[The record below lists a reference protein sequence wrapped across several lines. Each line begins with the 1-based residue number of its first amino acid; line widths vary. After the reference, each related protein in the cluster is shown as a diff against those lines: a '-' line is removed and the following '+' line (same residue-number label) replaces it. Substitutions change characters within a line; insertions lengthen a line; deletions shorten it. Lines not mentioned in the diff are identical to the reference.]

1 MGIYANKN
9 FSSDF
14 LKRINIPEYGEY
26 VWTPYLNIK
35 ECYRCE
41 FDVIDEEDESVPVW
55 VIDID
60 EYCKDPYDYDY
71 CMGGY
76 FDEFLYDDLVCNLI
90 KEYNHYLVCA
100 YSCTW
105 NGADGYK
112 IADDIKDALIRDY
125 DCSQYFVGGSRG
137 GKSIVIREHS
147 HDVPMG
153 HSTII
158 IGLTDKEY
166 EKLSHWNV
174 DFKTV
179 FEFANRKSKSIIE
192 I

>member
-1 MGIYANKN
+1 MKIYANRN

-14 LKRINIPEYGEY
+14 LKRINIPEYGAY

-35 ECYRCE
+35 ECYRCK
-41 FDVIDEEDESVPVW
+41 FDVANEEDEVPVW

-60 EYCKDPYDYDY
+60 EYCEDPYDYDY
-71 CMGGY
+71 CMGDW
-76 FDEFLYDDLVCNLI
+76 FDEYTYEDLVYNLI
-90 KEYNHYLVCA
+90 KKYNHYLVCV

-112 IADDIKDALIRDY
+112 IADDIKDALIRNY
-125 DCSQYFVGGSRG
+125 DCSQYFVGGSKG
-137 GKSIVIREHS
+137 GKSIAIREHS

-166 EKLSHWNV
+166 EKLSYWDV
-174 DFKTV
+174 SFESV